1 MPALSIAGAT
11 VKDSDTSK
19 PRIPVDPEARWP
31 ALIAVLAAGG
41 LYAALP
47 GYLSLGPR
55 WLAPAIAVA
64 LAAPAMVAQR
74 WGYHRTNVVLGH
86 VISAALTALML
97 GSVVLLVTALPARKE
112 APKDLLRSAAALWA
126 TNVLVFALWYWRLDA
141 GGPHQRELKA
151 GHETGAF
158 LFPQMTLE
166 GPAGC
171 EPGGRPWS
179 PRFIDYFFL
188 AFNTST
194 AFSPTDSP
202 VLGRWAKV
210 LMMTQATISLTIVV
224 LLIGRGVNIL

>member
-1 MPALSIAGAT
+1 MPLQNQERT
-11 VKDSDTSK
+11 
-19 PRIPVDPEARWP
+19 DPLVPESPEPRWP

-47 GYLSLGPR
+47 AYLSLGPR
-55 WLAPAIAVA
+55 WLAPAVAVA
-64 LAAPAMVAQR
+64 LSVPATIAHR
-74 WGYHRTNVVLGH
+74 RGYRRSNIVLGH
-86 VISAALTALML
+86 AISAALTVLVL
-97 GSVVLLVTALPARKE
+97 GSAIRLVTALPGRKE
-112 APKDLLRSAAALWA
+112 APEDLLRSAAALWG

-158 LFPQMTLE
+158 LFPQMTLD

-171 EPGGRPWS
+171 ERDGNPWS
-179 PRFIDYFFL
+179 PRFIDYVFL

-194 AFSPTDSP
+194 AFSPTDVP

-210 LMMTQATISLTIVV
+210 LMMTQAVISLTIIA